1 MTAHTATAP
10 RRRRGGRSFWAAVL
24 LGVGTMAAID
34 EIVFHQLLQWHHF
47 VDRESGDVGL
57 LSDGLLHAGEL
68 FALAAGFFLM
78 LEARRRDALVARAAW
93 AGFLVG
99 LGGFQLWDG
108 LINHKVLRLHEIRY
122 GVDLLP
128 YDLIWNGAAV
138 ALVLAG
144 LGLLLSARPGSVE
157 RADVRGSKP

>member
-57 LSDGLLHAGEL
+57 ISDGLLHAGEL

-128 YDLIWNGAAV
+128 YDLTWNGAAV

>member
-1 MTAHTATAP
+1 MTEHTATAP
-10 RRRRGGRSFWAAVL
+10 RRLRGSRSFWGAVL
-24 LGVGTMAAID
+24 LGVGTVAAID

-47 VDRESGDVGL
+47 IDRESGDIGL
-57 LSDGLLHAGEL
+57 ISDGLLHAGEL

-78 LEARRRDALVARAAW
+78 LDARRRDALVPRAAW

-99 LGGFQLWDG
+99 LGAFQLWDG

-128 YDLIWNGAAV
+128 SDLIWNAAAIV
-138 ALVLAG
+138 LVLAG
-144 LGLLLSARPGSVE
+144 LGLLLSDRRTPVD
-157 RADVRGSKP
+157 RADVRESRP